1 VKPSPNRLP
10 HRVLCLPLVSRKT
23 IFLGLPQVPNN
34 KFNQR
39 SEKMLK
45 ERETAKEDK
54 IIVWPLNKIK
64 NLYFL
69 LKGYR

>member
-1 VKPSPNRLP
+1 MS
-10 HRVLCLPLVSRKT
+10 
-23 IFLGLPQVPNN
+23 
-34 KFNQR
+34 
-39 SEKMLK
+39 K

-54 IIVWPLNKIK
+54 RIVWPLNKIK

>member
-1 VKPSPNRLP
+1 
-10 HRVLCLPLVSRKT
+10 
-23 IFLGLPQVPNN
+23 
-34 KFNQR
+34 
-39 SEKMLK
+39 MLK